1 MSTDNQT
8 VEDNQE
14 QQLVEYRIISEKIP
28 VWFRKMLFNGAN
40 LNFKEYGDGG
50 EVTKDTLKIY
60 KLKLPDFKFWNAP
73 DARYLKR
80 TLCRSLLKMIYQEV
94 KPSLSFEEKKEELG
108 LSDDD
113 VKKIETS
120 LKRNAIV
127 AFFFVFLAISIG
139 ILNAKLTV
147 WLSSLGGAFLAG
159 VFFWKHSF
167 YLWQIRNRSFEGE
180 NGSVKSFMT
189 GAWFLEAFK

>member
-1 MSTDNQT
+1 MN
-8 VEDNQE
+8 ENNQE
-14 QQLVEYRIISEKIP
+14 VDEAQEKQLVEYRIISDKIP
-28 VWFRKMLFNGAN
+28 VWFREMLFNGAN
-40 LNFKEYGDGG
+40 LNFKEYVNGS

-73 DARYLKR
+73 DTRYLKR
-80 TLCRSLLKMIYQEV
+80 TFCRSLLKMIYQEV
-94 KPSLSFEEKKEELG
+94 KPSIDFEQKKVELG
-108 LSDDD
+108 LSDAD

-139 ILNAKLTV
+139 IVNAKLTV
-147 WLSSLGGAFLAG
+147 WLSCLGGAFLAG

-167 YLWQIRNRSFEGE
+167 YLWQIRNQSFEGD
-180 NGSVKSFMT
+180 NGSVKSFMS